1 MLSFSFSIGI
11 FPMSITN
18 HPLRPSSFVTFTQT
32 QVPSS
37 IQALQCVE
45 IHAAPAIFKDSMQSF
60 HDALFK
66 IAGIY
71 PGSNSLQNNQLTL
84 DFVDVF
90 NASVPD
96 TFKLSG
102 DFVYEFLSIQDF
114 QKPTFKIYNYNE
126 GTDKIIKRMFEPV
139 LTLKTSA
146 IMLNK
151 QMTEVAYWIKL
162 KFDYTTIAQS

>member
-1 MLSFSFSIGI
+1 MT
-11 FPMSITN
+11 ITI
-18 HPLRPSSFVTFTQT
+18 HPIRPSSFVTFEQT

-37 IQALQCVE
+37 VHGLQCVD
-45 IHAAPAIFKDSMQSF
+45 IHAQPAIFKDNTQSF

-71 PGSNSLQNNQLTL
+71 PGSETLQNNQLIR

-90 NASVPD
+90 NKSVPD
-96 TFKLSG
+96 TFKLSD
-102 DFVYEFLSIQDF
+102 DFVYEFLSIQYF
-114 QKPTFKIYNYNE
+114 QKPTLKIYNYNE
-126 GTDKIIKRMFEPV
+126 GIDKIITRMFEPV

-151 QMTEVAYWIKL
+151 QMTEVAYYIKL
-162 KFDYTTIAQS
+162 KFNYTTVAQS